1 MALLPLLFL
10 LSIGGAFS
18 ASALSFCH
26 NDSALFLYDIQSQCP
41 VSISPNPPLQV
52 FWASNR
58 SVELGLSTTTSRRRR
73 LTWRIKIKPKLKI
86 LKMSSPK
93 KFFVWLR
100 DAYLKMMLRF
110 ANSRVIEQAQA
121 QSILSIITGHM
132 FHLHNSLF
140 EHIHEY
146 TSLTVDGNFLDRAL
160 TSKQRN
166 AYTSV
171 LFYAPWCPFSCSML
185 PKFEILSS
193 MFPQIEHLVV
203 EQSSA
208 LPRYGIHNL
217 PSILIVNQRSK
228 VRYSGPKNLQSLA
241 QFYKKTTGLEPV
253 QYFTR
258 DDSTSTEGQE
268 KSILQP
274 WKGPF
279 SEEIIKR
286 EPYLAL
292 ATLFLCLRVLLYASP
307 KVLSHVKAL
316 YVSYIPNF
324 NMEIFGG
331 TSQIFGRILY
341 LIDVRRIWTKL
352 RLFKT
357 RNFHE
362 RAKNC
367 RVWASSL
374 ASVSLG
380 ESSSSAR
387 SQS

>member
-1 MALLPLLFL
+1 MALLSILFL
-10 LSIGGAFS
+10 LSIGGASS
-18 ASALSFCH
+18 ASALSICP
-26 NDSALFLYDIQSQCP
+26 DESDLFLYDIQSQCP

-52 FWASNR
+52 
-58 SVELGLSTTTSRRRR
+58 
-73 LTWRIKIKPKLKI
+73 
-86 LKMSSPK
+86 
-93 KFFVWLR
+93 
-100 DAYLKMMLRF
+100 
-110 ANSRVIEQAQA
+110 
-121 QSILSIITGHM
+121 
-132 FHLHNSLF
+132 
-140 EHIHEY
+140 
-146 TSLTVDGNFLDRAL
+146 DGDFLDRAL

-171 LFYAPWCPFSCSML
+171 LFYASWCPFSCSML

-193 MFPQIEHLVV
+193 MFPQIEHLAV

-208 LPRYGIHNL
+208 LPSVFSRYGIHSL

-228 VRYSGPKNLQSLA
+228 VLYRGPKNLQSLA

-253 QYFTR
+253 QLLTK
-258 DDSTSTEGQE
+258 DDSSSTEGHE

-274 WKGPF
+274 WNGPS

-307 KVLSHVKAL
+307 KALSHLKAF
-316 YVSYIPNF
+316 YVSYIPHF
-324 NMEIFGG
+324 NLEIFGE
-331 TSQIFGRILY
+331 TSQFFGRILHM
-341 LIDVRRIWTKL
+341 IDVRRIWTKL

-380 ESSSSAR
+380 ESSSSTR

>member
-18 ASALSFCH
+18 APALSICP

-41 VSISPNPPLQV
+41 VSISPNPHLQ
-52 FWASNR
+52 
-58 SVELGLSTTTSRRRR
+58 
-73 LTWRIKIKPKLKI
+73 
-86 LKMSSPK
+86 
-93 KFFVWLR
+93 
-100 DAYLKMMLRF
+100 
-110 ANSRVIEQAQA
+110 
-121 QSILSIITGHM
+121 
-132 FHLHNSLF
+132 
-140 EHIHEY
+140 
-146 TSLTVDGNFLDRAL
+146 VDGNFLDRAL
-160 TSKQRN
+160 TSKPRD

-171 LFYAPWCPFSCSML
+171 LFYASWCPFSCSML

-208 LPRYGIHNL
+208 LPSIFSRYGIHNL

-258 DDSTSTEGQE
+258 DDSTSTEGHE

-274 WKGPF
+274 WNGPF
-279 SEEIIKR
+279 LEEIMKR

-292 ATLFLCLRVLLYASP
+292 ATLFLCLRVLLYVSP

-316 YVSYIPNF
+316 CVSNIPNF
-324 NMEIFGG
+324 NLEIFGG
-331 TSQIFGRILY
+331 TSQIFGRILHM
-341 LIDVRRIWTKL
+341 IDVRRIWTKL
-352 RLFKT
+352 RLCKT